1 MNAVDLFL
9 RLEVERCNP
18 INDVAFLTPAF
29 YKDLVEWMFVHYITH
44 NGIKFAELPRLWQFE
59 AIREYRAHY
68 RSYSTCSPMNCVSL
82 PSYHRNPDPD
92 RTYYDLK
99 MIPKYVFLVN
109 PFITVQRA
117 WLLILT
123 RLYKEVHPEE
133 LKFFYC
139 QVVSGDIVP
148 DRKSAPLK
156 TINAIAALWE
166 HCNDTGYPFV
176 PSVFIDL
183 ILDTNDDEKRMFDY
197 LMSQCLKGSK

>member
-9 RLEVERCNP
+9 RLEVERVNP

-29 YKDLVEWMFVHYITH
+29 YKDLVDWLIVHYVTRT
-44 NGIKFAELPRLWQFE
+44 GVQFTNLSE
-59 AIREYRAHY
+59 ADKLDTVEQYRIYY
-68 RSYSTCSPMNCVSL
+68 RKSMRCSFVSCVSL
-82 PSYHRNPDPD
+82 LSHHRNPDPD
-92 RTYYDLK
+92 RRYYDLK

-133 LKFFYC
+133 LKSFYC
-139 QVVSGDIVP
+139 QVVSESIVP
-148 DRKSAPLK
+148 DRKTTPLK
-156 TINAIAALWE
+156 TINALAALWE
-166 HCNDTGYPFV
+166 HCNDTGYSFV
-176 PSVFIDL
+176 PSVFIDV
-183 ILDTNDDEKRMFDY
+183 ILDTNDDEKGMFDY